1 MFSGIAIFSVPKTG
15 THLASDIL
23 SLLIDP
29 TTDIYDKNKMYKI
42 VHHHKKD
49 DGKQLNT
56 NIKVLSTHPKFMN
69 CGTLINNFYGLIMLI
84 RNPLDICISRY
95 FYNET
100 RKHYPMP
107 INRYVFKTISTVC
120 KEISNMIKRKL
131 QYKNQAILIRFE
143 DMITDKQKSCE
154 RIYNFYKLYKD
165 IPEPNYEEIIKKT
178 DFDVVNSEEKKRG
191 LYKVGKIQKYMFH
204 RSGKIGQARQYLS
217 KNECIQLINMIPADI
232 KSIYPPNM
240 YVL

>member
-1 MFSGIAIFSVPKTG
+1 MFSGIAIYSVPKTG
-15 THLASDIL
+15 THLVSDII

-29 TTDIYDKNKMYKI
+29 TTDIYDKHKMYKV
-42 VHHHKKD
+42 VHHCSATSG
-49 DGKQLNT
+49 GKLNK
-56 NIKVLSTHPKFMN
+56 NIKVLSTHPNYMK
-69 CGTLINNFYGLIMLI
+69 CSTLINNSYGLIMLI

-95 FYNET
+95 FYRET
-100 RKHYPMP
+100 RKHRPMS
-107 INRYVFKTISTVC
+107 INRYVFKTILSVC
-120 KEISNMIKRKL
+120 KEINNMIKLKL
-131 QYKNQAILIRFE
+131 KYKNQAIIIRFE
-143 DMITDKQKSCE
+143 DIITDKQKSCE
-154 RIYNFYKLYKD
+154 RIYNFYKLYQD

-204 RSGKIGQARQYLS
+204 RSGKIGQARQYFS
-217 KNECIQLINMIPADI
+217 KNDCIKLVNMVPANI